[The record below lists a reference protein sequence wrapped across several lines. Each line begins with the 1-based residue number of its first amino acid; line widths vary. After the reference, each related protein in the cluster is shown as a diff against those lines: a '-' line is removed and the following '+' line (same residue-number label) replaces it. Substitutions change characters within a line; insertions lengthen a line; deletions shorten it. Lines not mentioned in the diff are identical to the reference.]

1 MHGIYSVQK
10 VVHSE
15 EARNKKK
22 QVEEKQDEE
31 KKEEYVKDTEMNKQK
46 NLLSVLQY
54 YEKKG
59 CRNSFNEFRKK
70 CLQYKWISRNAF
82 AEYIAC
88 GNWLSFNQLRIRAK
102 MGEKEKKI
110 RKEDVKRRNKVEEET
125 KDEEKVAE

>member
-54 YEKKG
+54 YAKKRDVG
-59 CRNSFNEFRKK
+59 ILLMNLKK
-70 CLQYKWISRNAF
+70 MFIVQMDIS
-82 AEYIAC
+82 
-88 GNWLSFNQLRIRAK
+88 
-102 MGEKEKKI
+102 
-110 RKEDVKRRNKVEEET
+110 
-125 KDEEKVAE
+125 